1 MGLNFE
7 IIFTKKKY
15 LWVPWIVHETRWRTW
30 DTAEKWFSALFK
42 HILNGLSY
50 ASMGCFY
57 NVIGFSFVSS
67 AIETTKE
74 ANPIKKGPNKQWF
87 LALKVTTPPYKM
99 EKKP

>member
-1 MGLNFE
+1 MGFHMH
-7 IIFTKKKY
+7 
-15 LWVPWIVHETRWRTW
+15 PWAV
-30 DTAEKWFSALFK
+30 S
-42 HILNGLSY
+42 
-50 ASMGCFY
+50 Y